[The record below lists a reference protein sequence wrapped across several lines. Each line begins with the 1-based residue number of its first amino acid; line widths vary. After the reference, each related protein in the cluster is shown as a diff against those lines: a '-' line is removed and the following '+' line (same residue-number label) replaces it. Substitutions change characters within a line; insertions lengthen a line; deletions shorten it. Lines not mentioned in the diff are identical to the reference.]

1 MRQVSLIA
9 AAIAAAT
16 ALSSKQ
22 GQEYVNRNLQPLFLP
37 AYATEH
43 DEDAY
48 DERDVRT
55 SRVRKISSDYKKIR
69 LFIMHSLAF
78 FLAGI
83 STVSAFI
90 PAAQHLT
97 CINLRGAVQRRDADA
112 SCLRMV
118 LPKSVGPAKLVAAGS
133 AEATQLESILANCGL
148 WSVPPTMMTMHL
160 DKPESFVIVKGLV
173 EILACTVQGVPLGE
187 SVTFQTGD
195 YGIVP
200 GGSYRWTILK
210 QTTKKSKL
218 DPSEPIGLLG
228 IKGWREEP
236 PIKALQGIGTLST
249 QGLTSEDDMIYLK
262 KLVADKGFI
271 PKRAWEEAIQ
281 NKLDRDIYLANV
293 NFVVTDKGIIV
304 RDRVKDFPL
313 AVLTENS
320 WEDFNE
326 NVDYVETEGSKRWR
340 KDGNFAPSPFFANK
354 ENTSF

>member
-1 MRQVSLIA
+1 
-9 AAIAAAT
+9 
-16 ALSSKQ
+16 
-22 GQEYVNRNLQPLFLP
+22 
-37 AYATEH
+37 
-43 DEDAY
+43 
-48 DERDVRT
+48 
-55 SRVRKISSDYKKIR
+55 
-69 LFIMHSLAF
+69 
-78 FLAGI
+78 
-83 STVSAFI
+83 
-90 PAAQHLT
+90 
-97 CINLRGAVQRRDADA
+97 
-112 SCLRMV
+112 
-118 LPKSVGPAKLVAAGS
+118 
-133 AEATQLESILANCGL
+133 
-148 WSVPPTMMTMHL
+148 
-160 DKPESFVIVKGLV
+160 
-173 EILACTVQGVPLGE
+173 VQGVPLGE